1 MTSRDQIE
9 RARDDNE
16 RRDDPRSRGGRR
28 RWLPYIMALGPG
40 LLAASAGNDAGGIAT
55 YASAG
60 ADYGYGLVWAML
72 IVTLF
77 VGIVQE
83 MSARLGA
90 VTGKGFSDL
99 ARESFPLRVT
109 AIILGALFL
118 ANVGIIVSEFVGI
131 AAAAELFGISRYLA
145 VPAVAVVLWVLISR
159 GSYGGVERLFMLLS
173 LAFLAY
179 LASVVLAKPDW
190 AMIGHAVVTPQIPRD
205 PAYLQ
210 LLIAMVGTTISPYM
224 QLYIQSS
231 VVEKGVTPDEYRY
244 TRFDVWVGTIFAGVV
259 AICIIIATATA
270 LHPRGI
276 SIETASDAALAL
288 EPVAG
293 QYASILFGLGLLGAS
308 ILAAGVLPLATTY
321 MLSEALGF
329 ERGVSRTWEE
339 APIFKGIF
347 TGLLGLGALVALIP
361 GLPLIQVLV
370 GVYVLNGLLL
380 PIELFAILRLVN
392 NRELMGEHTNH
403 GLYNL
408 LAWGVA
414 LTVSLLSLSLIV
426 ITVLGWFGVQL

>member
-1 MTSRDQIE
+1 MPTREQAVQQ
-9 RARDDNE
+9 RGDDDRSE
-16 RRDDPRSRGGRR
+16 GARSRSARR
-28 RWLPYIMALGPG
+28 RWLPYVMALGPG

-90 VTGKGFSDL
+90 ITGKGFSDL

-109 AIILGALFL
+109 AIILGSLFL
-118 ANVGIIVSEFVGI
+118 ANLGIIVSEFVGI
-131 AAAAELFGISRYLA
+131 AAAAELFGVSRYLA
-145 VPAVAVVLWVLISR
+145 VPVVAVLLWVLISR

-179 LASVVLAKPDW
+179 LAAVVLAKPDW
-190 AMIGHAVVTPQIPRD
+190 PAITQATLAPQIPRD
-205 PAYLQ
+205 AGYLQ

-231 VVEKGVTPDEYRY
+231 VVEKGVTPDAYRY

-259 AICIIIATATA
+259 ATCIIIATATA

-276 SIETASDAALAL
+276 AIETAADAALAL

-308 ILAAGVLPLATTY
+308 VLAAGVLPLATTY

-329 ERGVSRTWEE
+329 ERGVSRSWEE

-380 PIELFAILRLVN
+380 PIELFAIMRLVN
-392 NRELMGEHTNH
+392 NRELMGQHTNH
-403 GLYNL
+403 WLYNL
-408 LAWGVA
+408 LAWGVT

-426 ITVLGWFGVQL
+426 TTVLGWLGVPL